1 MLKSKKTKIIIG
13 ALILLCVLVASSI
26 WVMSSMKS
34 NSVED
39 FDYSLLAE
47 SASLA
52 SSNTQI
58 DNIIKNSLSA
68 DTDESEDYDTSMYYI
83 YVITPDGKNLP
94 DVIKDFMTTEV
105 VKDGEGIEHE
115 TDSFK
120 KIIINENRT
129 IDEYMSNGKIK
140 LVVRTIAQ
148 LNAME
153 KSALATEIGKADLIY
168 MYKAAEGDYESGSS
182 LMSDDL
188 YEILTNY
195 ITDKPMIIDYELR
208 NSGSS
213 DDNPVVPPV
222 IGDNTSTKTYVLTTQ
237 DFKNSWKRTQTVNVS
252 TWTDLDNPDDTF
264 KEYFSSIWYN
274 RYSLSKVPGGYDT
287 WNDYWMRNAQDNGS
301 GPVST
306 LNMLYIYG
314 DTAPTSTDITDLE
327 TWLNTEEGKKKLF
340 ARNSAVSDMPEQIKI
355 TAMQADSVSNNT
367 LYNGTVQLYDYIL
380 IAPDI
385 YTSHDISASEPDNVY
400 ASLKALSTSTANG
413 VTYILFGTLPTG
425 SGSGSGSGS
434 SGGLTPPTENL
445 KFNTDTNYGRL
456 LDMVITTTGYSKN
469 SSVLVVGLEFMDTL
483 AARPNNNQTK
493 VSKIVSLI
501 NKNRFRTNSG
511 SGSGGVSGKTSTT
524 AFRVLELQPCY
535 PIDLDVA
542 YGNTISTNLYPGK
555 YPRHGNYYTVPGNV
569 VNGVSEDEVGENIE
583 YYQWDLSVAKLSYAL
598 GIPAENIELVQMST
612 AEFIT
617 SKADVTTAYDLIY
630 IGGNKSAI
638 KPSSWF
644 GYVRTEVSVVSSRMT
659 VPSMYFHN
667 GDYAETGTQL
677 SGYQGANRIY
687 SSKDY
692 QYTRVNGNDITYDRL
707 QQLIKYVDSGLPIVV
722 GSELWDRYNE
732 STKILGNP
740 RTSAFLDVESN
751 MYTLLQY
758 LDQKKT
764 NGKNNVLLGWENKV
778 SRDVALGRWKPDV
791 SNDTNKN
798 AYLQEYYV
806 EVRQSQVSDAHR
818 TEYTTRKV
826 DNSQGVY
833 GASATVTVWN
843 DTLNAELATVA
854 LRDGYLRPKYEVT
867 TNAVG
872 YTSNDENTLLK
883 TKDLESGKYLYW
895 TIDLVNVDSSQLTPG
910 RYYAVLLKDKN
921 DNAEFDLAT
930 EQVTS
935 IDLSKGNKL
944 TYTIDSTFWGA
955 VSWQI
960 VVVDTLYTDG
970 KITEQALST
979 STSDITCIAREN
991 KPKKSATILE
1001 IMPLSLADN
1010 GTYNMAYNNAA
1021 RKDTA
1026 GFNKGGN
1033 IQDGH
1038 SLYLDINYQQA
1049 AGNDYLY
1056 SSLDDTGYYESDKT
1070 ITDGITYK
1078 YSGSVGGGG
1087 YAFTT
1092 YAEGYFYSYENVG
1105 SGQYVRQDA
1114 GTGVQ
1119 LGLYQ
1124 PHLGLN
1130 RFDTAN
1136 NREDWG
1142 YNYVDE
1148 IADDYDLT
1156 LDIMYLDDIEYY
1168 SYMAATL
1175 TDSERTEYKE
1185 NAVVARNEYMKY
1197 MQQNYGKTYTNV
1209 GDDIDP
1215 YVDLVNKEN
1224 ELKRLIQGYITRG
1237 GLSEHDMY
1245 ALETAYNSGDYF
1257 KIFYAQCIAQ
1267 NINDDSDANRVAI
1280 KKAYEEYRVLN
1291 DAKIT
1296 AYREWRHYSLLS
1308 YGPEEFLRRNY
1319 DVICFGFLDDLKN
1332 GYDYSDNACKAFQ
1345 AFMNPPKLDG
1355 VSEDKQLKA
1364 GSILLTHDSLSKFDE
1379 NSFSLNFTEAMREIV
1394 GMDRFHFTEDPAV
1407 SEAFVAK
1414 MNAELSADERAKRGL
1429 TNDAVYQNYMAN
1441 RYYVSSI
1448 ATDYNF
1454 GKTDPYSA
1462 AEWKAKSDEF
1472 VTQGSGDSDR
1482 NTILGKINLSEM
1494 GKDKLK
1500 IGYSGLTNGAI
1511 ICRTNAVLG
1520 ATYMY
1525 EESEVTVQMSWNV
1538 NPAMALKL
1546 TGTTK
1551 AVQVNRGIVTT
1562 YPYYIKSDLTI
1573 SPTHCQTFALDLED
1587 DSVTTWYTLAG
1598 DSSMQVG
1605 DKIVSL
1611 ANYTGTI
1618 DYNNVKQ
1625 NSSMYAASPKDGV
1638 NNYYIYSKG
1647 NVTYCGAGHAAITG
1661 PSRNNNDERRLFINV
1676 LVNLVNKSTYTEPVS
1691 NPDIALYDP
1700 DGTLAP
1706 NGTVVKQD
1714 ITGEYYIDVTSINS
1728 YPEFGFSMIDLE
1740 PGQQVTDIQI
1750 YYDLDYVKP
1759 ASGASP
1765 DNDYHEND
1773 SHVLIPIPGNKSDL
1787 IDYLNTKENGKNSIY
1802 QITSIN
1808 WPGMVTQKSYFEK
1821 YDNKYTYIVIKVTL
1835 SGQTEPVYKRIRI
1848 NLKEQLLDLT

>member
-68 DTDESEDYDTSMYYI
+68 DTDESEDYDTSKYYI
-83 YVITPDGKNLP
+83 YVITPDGKTVP
-94 DVIKDFMTTEV
+94 DAIKAFITNASDGF
-105 VKDGEGIEHE
+105 KDV
-115 TDSFK
+115 
-120 KIIINENRT
+120 IINENRT
-129 IDEYMSNGKIK
+129 IDEFMGDNKIQ
-140 LVVRTIAQ
+140 LEVRTIAQ
-148 LNAME
+148 LNAMG
-153 KSALATEIGKADLIY
+153 KTALATEIGKADLIY

-188 YEILTNY
+188 YEVLTNF
-195 ITDKPMIIDYELR
+195 ITDKPMIIDYELT

-213 DDNPVVPPV
+213 DDNPDVPPPS
-222 IGDNTSTKTYVLTTQ
+222 GDNTSTKTYILTTQ

-252 TWTDLDNPDDTF
+252 TWTDLANPDDTF

-274 RYSLSKVPGGYDT
+274 RYSLSKVPDGYDT

-314 DTAPTSTDITDLE
+314 DTAPTPADITELE
-327 TWLNTEEGKKKLF
+327 SWLNTDEGKKRLF

-355 TAMQADSVSNNT
+355 TYMQADLVSNNI
-367 LYNGTVQLYDYIL
+367 LYYGTVQLYDYIL
-380 IAPDI
+380 IAPDT
-385 YTSHDISASEPDNVY
+385 YTSHDISASESNNVY
-400 ASLKALSTSTANG
+400 ASLKALSTSTASG

-425 SGSGSGSGS
+425 SGSGSGS
-434 SGGLTPPTENL
+434 SGGSTPPTENL

-469 SSVLVVGLEFMDTL
+469 SSVLVVGLDFMDTL
-483 AARPNNNQTK
+483 AARPNNNPTK
-493 VSKIVSLI
+493 VSKIVTLI

-511 SGSGGVSGKTSTT
+511 SGSGGISGKTSTT

-542 YGNTISTNLYPGK
+542 YDNPISTTLYHSGK
-555 YPRHGNYYTVPGNV
+555 YSRHGNYYTVPGNV
-569 VNGVSEDEVGENIE
+569 VNGVSEDEVGAGIE

-612 AEFIT
+612 SEFIT

-644 GYVRTEVSVVSSRMT
+644 GIVKDSTYALSSYMT
-659 VPSMYFHN
+659 YPSMYFHN
-667 GDYAETGTQL
+667 GDYTELGTQL

-707 QQLIKYVDSGLPIVV
+707 QQLMEYVDSGLPIVV
-722 GSELWDRYNE
+722 GSELWDRYDEAENLQNSRE
-732 STKILGNP
+732 
-740 RTSAFLDVESN
+740 SAFLDVESN
-751 MYTLLQY
+751 MYTLLKY

-764 NGKNNVLLGWENKV
+764 DGKDNVLLGWENKV
-778 SRDVALGRWKPDV
+778 SRAEALTRWKAGISDD
-791 SNDTNKN
+791 SNKN
-798 AYLQEYYV
+798 AYLSEYYV
-806 EVRQSQVSDAHR
+806 EVRQSQVNAGQ
-818 TEYTTRKV
+818 TFTTRKI

-833 GASATVTVWN
+833 GDSATVTIWN
-843 DTLNAELATVA
+843 DTLNSELASVA

-872 YTSNDENTLLK
+872 YTSNDENSLLK

-895 TIDLVNVDSSQLTPG
+895 TIDLVNVDAAQLTPG
-910 RYYAVLLKDKN
+910 RYYAVLLKDNN

-935 IDLSKGNKL
+935 IDLSQNNKL

-979 STSDITCIAREN
+979 STADITCIAREN

-1001 IMPLSLADN
+1001 IMPLTLADN
-1010 GTYNMAYNNAA
+1010 GTYNSG
-1021 RKDTA
+1021 RKDSD
-1026 GFNKGGN
+1026 GFNKSSGGLY
-1033 IQDGH
+1033 QDGH

-1049 AGNDYLY
+1049 SGSDFLY
-1056 SSLDDTGYYESDKT
+1056 SSLDDTGYYKSDKK

-1092 YAEGYFYSYENVG
+1092 YAGEFYTYSMVG
-1105 SGQYVRQDA
+1105 TGQYVRQDA
-1114 GTGVQ
+1114 STGVQ

-1130 RFDTAN
+1130 QFDTAN

-1175 TDSERTEYKE
+1175 TDADRTEYKE
-1185 NAVVARNEYMKY
+1185 NAAAARNEYMKY

-1209 GDDIDP
+1209 GNDIDP
-1215 YVDLVNKEN
+1215 YVDLTNKETT
-1224 ELKRLIQGYITRG
+1224 LKGLIDDFSKRS
-1237 GLSEHDMY
+1237 GLSATDKY
-1245 ALETAYNSGDYF
+1245 VLETARDSGDYF
-1257 KIFYAQCIAQ
+1257 KIFYTNCIGG
-1267 NINDDSDANRVAI
+1267 NLNSSDPGIVAI
-1280 KKAYEEYRVLN
+1280 KVAYEEYRVLN

-1296 AYREWRHYSLLS
+1296 AYREWRHYSMLS

-1345 AFMNPPKLDG
+1345 AFVNPPTLAG
-1355 VSEDKQLKA
+1355 VPDEEQLKP
-1364 GSILLTHDSLSKFDE
+1364 GSVLLTHDSLSKFDE
-1379 NSFSLNFTEAMREIV
+1379 NNFSLNFTEAMREIV
-1394 GMDRFHFTEDPAV
+1394 GMDRFHFTEDSSV
-1407 SEAFVAK
+1407 TGTFVTK
-1414 MNAELSADERAKRGL
+1414 LNPELSAEERENRGL
-1429 TNDAVYQNYMAN
+1429 TDDTVYQNYMAN

-1454 GKTDPYSA
+1454 GKTNPYNAASWKNQSDAFVNTVRSEAGNFLSIISA
-1462 AEWKAKSDEF
+1462 
-1472 VTQGSGDSDR
+1472 DSIG
-1482 NTILGKINLSEM
+1482 TGKV
-1494 GKDKLK
+1494 K

-1520 ATYMY
+1520 QTYMY
-1525 EESEVTVQMSWNV
+1525 EESEVTKQMSWNV
-1538 NPAMALKL
+1538 DPAKPLSL

-1551 AVQVNRGIVTT
+1551 ATQVNRGIVTT
-1562 YPYYIKSDLTI
+1562 YPYYIKPDLKI

-1587 DSVTTWYTLAG
+1587 DSVTAWYTLAG
-1598 DSSMQVG
+1598 DNSMEANG
-1605 DKIVSL
+1605 KIVSL

-1618 DYNNVKQ
+1618 SYDNIKQ
-1625 NSSMYAASPKDGV
+1625 NSSIYAASPKDGV

>member
-168 MYKAAEGDYESGSS
+168 MYKASEGDYESGSS
-182 LMSDDL
+182 LMGDDL

-195 ITDKPMIIDYELR
+195 ITDKPMIIDYELG
-208 NSGSS
+208 NTGAN
-213 DDNPVVPPV
+213 DDIVVPPTPT
-222 IGDNTSTKTYVLTTQ
+222 GDNTGTNVYKLTTQ

-287 WNDYWMRNAQDNGS
+287 WNDYWMRNAQDNGA
-301 GPVST
+301 GANVST

-314 DTAPTSTDITDLE
+314 DTAPTFTDLE

-355 TAMQADSVSNNT
+355 TAMRADSVSNNT

-380 IAPDI
+380 IAPDT
-385 YTSHDISASEPDNVY
+385 YTSYDISASESNNVY
-400 ASLKALSTSTANG
+400 ASLKTLSTSTASG

-434 SGGLTPPTENL
+434 SGGSTPPTENL

-469 SSVLVVGLEFMDTL
+469 SSVLVVGLDFMDTL

-542 YGNTISTNLYPGK
+542 YNNTSIVTTHYYSGK

-612 AEFIT
+612 SEFIT

-644 GYVRTEVSVVSSRMT
+644 GYVRTETSAISSYLT
-659 VPSMYFHN
+659 TPSMYFHN
-667 GDYAETGTQL
+667 GDYVETTLIGTGPDQQEDL
-677 SGYQGANRIY
+677 YTNGE
-687 SSKDY
+687 Y
-692 QYTRVNGNDITYDRL
+692 QYTRLNGNDLTYDRL
-707 QQLIKYVDSGLPIVV
+707 RQLEEYVDSGLPIVV
-722 GSELWDRYNE
+722 GSELWDRYDEATN
-732 STKILGNP
+732 ILHNP

-751 MYTLLQY
+751 MYTLLKY

-764 NGKNNVLLGWENKV
+764 DGKDNVLLGWENKV
-778 SRDVALGRWKPDV
+778 SRAVALTRWKAGISDD
-791 SNDTNKN
+791 SNKN
-798 AYLQEYYV
+798 SYLSEYYV
-806 EVRQSQVSDAHR
+806 EVRQSQVN
-818 TEYTTRKV
+818 TGQTFTTRKI

-833 GASATVTVWN
+833 GGSSTVTVWN
-843 DTLNAELATVA
+843 DTLNSELARVA

-895 TIDLVNVDSSQLTPG
+895 TINLVNVDASQLTPG

-944 TYTIDSTFWGA
+944 TYEIDSAFWGA

-1001 IMPLSLADN
+1001 IMPLTLADN
-1010 GTYNMAYNNAA
+1010 GTYN
-1021 RKDTA
+1021 
-1026 GFNKGGN
+1026 KGRSDSVG
-1033 IQDGH
+1033 IDKGDAHQDGH

-1049 AGNDYLY
+1049 SGNDFLY
-1056 SSLDDTGYYESDKT
+1056 SSLDDTGYYKTDKI

-1087 YAFTT
+1087 YAFSTH
-1092 YAEGYFYSYENVG
+1092 AGNFYVYQNLSSSQYLRGAASNV
-1105 SGQYVRQDA
+1105 
-1114 GTGVQ
+1114 VQ

-1130 RFDTAN
+1130 QYDTVN

-1175 TDSERTEYKE
+1175 TDDERTKYKE
-1185 NAVVARNEYMKY
+1185 EATDARDEYMQY
-1197 MQQNYGKTYTNV
+1197 IQQNYGKTYTNI

-1215 YVDLVNKEN
+1215 YINFANKEN
-1224 ELKRLIQGYITRG
+1224 KLKQLIQGYINSTSG
-1237 GLSEHDMY
+1237 TDKY
-1245 ALETAYNSGDYF
+1245 ILETAYSSGDYF
-1257 KIFYAQCIAQ
+1257 KIFYTQCIGGNVPYNMSNP
-1267 NINDDSDANRVAI
+1267 NIAAI
-1280 KKAYEEYRVLN
+1280 LQAYEDYRVLN

-1296 AYREWRHYSLLS
+1296 AYRAWRHYSLLS
-1308 YGPEEFLRRNY
+1308 YGPDEFLRRNY
-1319 DVICFGFLDDLKN
+1319 DVICFGFLDDMEY

-1345 AFMNPPKLDG
+1345 AFLNPPKIDG
-1355 VSEDKQLKA
+1355 VPDDEQLQA
-1364 GSILLTHDSLSKFDE
+1364 GSVLMTHDSISKFE
-1379 NSFSLNFTEAMREIV
+1379 NNKYCVNFSDAMRELI
-1394 GMDRFHFTEDPAV
+1394 GMDRFHFTEDSSC
-1407 SEAFVAK
+1407 SESFVAK
-1414 MNAELSADERAKRGL
+1414 MNPELSDAERTRRGL
-1429 TNDAVYQNYMAN
+1429 TDDAVYRNYMTN

-1454 GKTDPYSA
+1454 GKTDSYSA
-1462 AEWKAKSDEF
+1462 TEWKQQSDAF
-1472 VTQGSGDSDR
+1472 VTQGHDEYWG
-1482 NTILGKINLSEM
+1482 NTILGKISLSNM
-1494 GKDKLK
+1494 GKNDLK
-1500 IGYSGLTNGAI
+1500 IGYTGLSNVALMRSTG
-1511 ICRTNAVLG
+1511 AVLG
-1520 ATYMY
+1520 QTYTY
-1525 EESEVTVQMSWNV
+1525 EESEVTKQMEWNV
-1538 NPAMALKL
+1538 DPAMPLRL
-1546 TGTTK
+1546 TGTTR

-1562 YPYYIKSDLTI
+1562 YPYYIKSDLKI
-1573 SPTHCQTFALDLED
+1573 SPTHCQTLALDLED
-1587 DSVTTWYTLAG
+1587 DTVTAWYTLAG
-1598 DSSMQVG
+1598 DNSIATKDSNG
-1605 DKIVSL
+1605 KDIIVSL
-1611 ANYTGTI
+1611 SNYNGTTI
-1618 DYNNVKQ
+1618 DYGSVKK
-1625 NSSMYAASPKDGV
+1625 NSSVYAASPKDGM

-1691 NPDIALYDP
+1691 KPDIALYDP

-1714 ITGEYYIDVTSINS
+1714 ITGEYYIDVTSVDS

-1740 PGQQVTDIQI
+1740 PGQLVTDIQI
-1750 YYDLDYVKP
+1750 YYDLDYVQP
-1759 ASGASP
+1759 ASGAKP

-1773 SHVLIPIPGNKSDL
+1773 SHVLIPIPGKKSDL

>member
-68 DTDESEDYDTSMYYI
+68 DTDESEDYDTSKYYI
-83 YVITPDGKNLP
+83 YVITPDGKAVP
-94 DVIKDFMTTEV
+94 DAIKAFITNASDGF
-105 VKDGEGIEHE
+105 KDV
-115 TDSFK
+115 
-120 KIIINENRT
+120 IINENRT
-129 IDEYMSNGKIK
+129 IDEFMGDNKIQ
-140 LVVRTIAQ
+140 LEVRTIAQ

-153 KSALATEIGKADLIY
+153 KTALATEIGKADLIY

-188 YEILTNY
+188 YEVLTNF
-195 ITDKPMIIDYELR
+195 ITDKPMIIDYELT

-213 DDNPVVPPV
+213 DDNPDVPPSS
-222 IGDNTSTKTYVLTTQ
+222 GDNTSTKTYILTTQ

-252 TWTDLDNPDDTF
+252 TWTDLANPDDTF

-274 RYSLSKVPGGYDT
+274 RYSLSKVPDGYDT
-287 WNDYWMRNAQDNGS
+287 WNDYWMRNAQDNGA

-314 DTAPTSTDITDLE
+314 DTAPTPADITELE
-327 TWLNTEEGKKKLF
+327 ELESWLNTGEGKKRLF
-340 ARNSAVSDMPEQIKI
+340 ARNSSDSDMPEQIKI

-380 IAPDI
+380 IAPDT
-385 YTSHDISASEPDNVY
+385 YTSHDISASESNNVY
-400 ASLKALSTSTANG
+400 ASLKTLSTSTASG

-425 SGSGSGSGS
+425 SGLGSGSGS
-434 SGGLTPPTENL
+434 SGGSTPPTENL

-469 SSVLVVGLEFMDTL
+469 SSVLVVGLDFMDTL
-483 AARPNNNQTK
+483 AARPNNNPTK

-542 YGNTISTNLYPGK
+542 YGNTISTNYYHTGK
-555 YPRHGNYYTVPGNV
+555 YPRQGNYYTVPGNV

-617 SKADVTTAYDLIY
+617 SKADVTTSYDLIY

-638 KPSSWF
+638 KPSTWF
-644 GYVRTEVSVVSSRMT
+644 GIVRDSTWAISSNMT
-659 VPSMYFHN
+659 MPSMYFHN
-667 GDYAETGTQL
+667 GDYVDLTIQKTGP
-677 SGYQGANRIY
+677 Y
-687 SSKDY
+687 SNMTV
-692 QYTRVNGNDITYDRL
+692 YTGGEYTFSRLNGNDITYDRK
-707 QQLIKYVDSGLPIVV
+707 QQLIEYVNSGLPIVV
-722 GSELWDRYNE
+722 GSELWDRYDEAKNLPN
-732 STKILGNP
+732 SRK
-740 RTSAFLDVESN
+740 SAFLDVESN
-751 MYTLLQY
+751 MYSLLQY

-764 NGKNNVLLGWENKV
+764 EGKDNVLLGWENKV
-778 SRDVALGRWKPDV
+778 SRSEAINRWKANV
-791 SNDTNKN
+791 STAAKN
-798 AYLQEYYV
+798 SYLNEYYV
-806 EVRQSQVSDAHR
+806 EVRQAQVNDGQAF
-818 TEYTTRKV
+818 TTRKI
-826 DNSQGVY
+826 DNAQGIY
-833 GASATVTVWN
+833 GESATVTVWN

-872 YTSNDENTLLK
+872 YTSNDENSLLK

-895 TIDLVNVDSSQLTPG
+895 TIDLVNVDASQLTPG
-910 RYYAVLLKDKN
+910 RYYAVLLKDNN

-935 IDLSKGNKL
+935 IDLSQNNKL
-944 TYTIDSTFWGA
+944 TYTIESTFWGA
-955 VSWQI
+955 VSWKV
-960 VVVDTLYTDG
+960 VVVDTQYTNG
-970 KITEQALST
+970 KVTEQSLST
-979 STSDITCIAREN
+979 STADITCIAREN
-991 KPKKSATILE
+991 KPKKTATILE
-1001 IMPLSLADN
+1001 IMPLTLADN
-1010 GTYNMAYNNAA
+1010 GTYNTG
-1021 RKDTA
+1021 RKDTD

-1056 SSLDDTGYYESDKT
+1056 SSLDDTGYYKSDKR
-1070 ITDGITYK
+1070 ITDGITYE

-1092 YAEGYFYSYENVG
+1092 YAGNAFFYSYQNVG
-1105 SGQYVRQDA
+1105 SGQYVRQDQS
-1114 GTGVQ
+1114 TGVQ

-1130 RFDTAN
+1130 QFDTLN

-1142 YNYVDE
+1142 YNFVDE
-1148 IADDYDLT
+1148 ISDDYDLT

-1175 TDSERTEYKE
+1175 TDSERTVYKE
-1185 NAVVARNEYMKY
+1185 RAAVARDKYMKY
-1197 MQQNYGKTYTNV
+1197 VQQNYGKTYTNV
-1209 GDDIDP
+1209 GEDIDP
-1215 YVDLVNKEN
+1215 YVDLTNKEN
-1224 ELKRLIQGYITRG
+1224 TLKTLIQGYITRG
-1237 GLSEHDMY
+1237 GISDNDMY
-1245 ALETAYNSGDYF
+1245 ALKTAYNSGDYF
-1257 KIFYAQCIAQ
+1257 KIFYTDCIAT
-1267 NINDDSDANRVAI
+1267 NINNSSDANLVAI
-1280 KKAYEEYRVLN
+1280 KKAYEEYRILN

-1308 YGPEEFLRRNY
+1308 YGPDEFLRRNY

-1345 AFMNPPKLDG
+1345 AFMNPPTLAG
-1355 VSEDKQLKA
+1355 VSEEEQLKP
-1364 GSILLTHDSLSKFDE
+1364 GSILMTHDSITKFDDSKYSM
-1379 NSFSLNFTEAMREIV
+1379 NFSEAMREII
-1394 GMDRFHFTEDPAV
+1394 GMDRFHFTED
-1407 SEAFVAK
+1407 STSSGSFVAK
-1414 MNAELSADERAKRGL
+1414 LNPELSAAERANRGL
-1429 TNDAVYQNYMAN
+1429 TDDTVYQNYMAN

-1454 GKTDPYSA
+1454 GKTDPYNA
-1462 AEWKAKSDEF
+1462 ASWKNQSDAF
-1472 VTQGSGDSDR
+1472 VNTVRSEQG
-1482 NTILGKINLSEM
+1482 TILSILDAS
-1494 GKDKLK
+1494 KLGTDNMK
-1500 IGYSGLTNGAI
+1500 IGYTGLTNSAMI
-1511 ICRTNAVLG
+1511 SRTNACIG
-1520 ATYMY
+1520 ATFMY
-1525 EESEVTVQMSWNV
+1525 EESEVTKQMSWNV
-1538 NPAMALKL
+1538 DPAKPLTL

-1551 AVQVNRGIVTT
+1551 ATQVNRGIVTT

-1573 SPTHCQTFALDLED
+1573 SPTHCQTLALDLED
-1587 DSVTTWYTLAG
+1587 DTVTTWYTLAG
-1598 DSSMQVG
+1598 DNSIEVNNTIQ
-1605 DKIVSL
+1605 SL
-1611 ANYTGTI
+1611 SKYTGTV
-1618 DYNNVKQ
+1618 DYTSVKN
-1625 NSSMYAASPKDGV
+1625 NSSAYAASPKDGM